1 MEEIMKHA
9 KRKSFIAIVLA
20 AVLCFLFM
28 NLEASAASGGY
39 HVGVLNAT
47 ADFYIND
54 FANLFTEEQK
64 AAMMEKAIQLSDSSG
79 GIQVVIT
86 TVESL
91 ETCVTDGSKGHT
103 IAEVAYGMYEQYA
116 IGKDDMGVLVLF
128 SVGDREI
135 WMETGRQM
143 QFYITDQRAGELQDD
158 YGMEY
163 FQQDQFAD
171 GLISLQDGI
180 ISEINTIVPKDWNA
194 PQGATQEPSKAPEE
208 TAIPKR
214 QESMEK
220 QNSSKGNYGI
230 VGAFLALVLGLIAA
244 VKNAFSKEKKSQKRI
259 NAAEEQ
265 HRQEMEALRQAYK
278 KEQEEQQKAWSGIRQ
293 RLERDV
299 EHWKSKVA
307 EAENA
312 AQQTQMGLQ
321 KTIRKLED
329 DNTDLTERLAILQDK
344 SDRIKRLHP
353 EIDFAAE
360 IHEMIEKEFQD
371 EAIRT
376 DKVLANTL
384 ELPADKEN
392 VETFLEAIGYYQNLN
407 PEVQKYMKTNIQQL
421 HQLYDNSKTLREE
434 FERAEQE
441 KKDRE
446 AAQSVYEELFRVS
459 QQVTIGKHDN
469 RQILEEA
476 CRKYDRLKPAA
487 QGFFPDSSLL
497 PKLRKLLKV
506 AEADERNWKEGQKA
520 EKSVRSTVDRVG
532 YQADEDDLD
541 QLTQAMRTY
550 ERLSSAEKAYFSVEL
565 YEKLKRLIRQ
575 AQDDKEEQERRRKR
589 QREEAARRAASISS
603 SSFHSSGSRSSFG
616 GSSHGGFGGRPSGG
630 GAGRKF

>member
-1 MEEIMKHA
+1 MKHA

-28 NLEASAASGGY
+28 NLEASAASGDY

-180 ISEINTIVPKDWNA
+180 ILEINTIVPKDWNA

-208 TAIPKR
+208 TAIPKG

-220 QNSSKGNYGI
+220 QSSSKGNYGI

-278 KEQEEQQKAWSGIRQ
+278 KEQEEQQKTWSGIRQ

-376 DKVLANTL
+376 DNVLANTL

-476 CRKYDRLKPAA
+476 CRKYDRLNPAS

-575 AQDDKEEQERRRKR
+575 AQDDQEEQERRRKR

>member
-1 MEEIMKHA
+1 MKHA

-208 TAIPKR
+208 AAIPKG

-278 KEQEEQQKAWSGIRQ
+278 KEQEEQQKTWSGIRQ

-446 AAQSVYEELFRVS
+446 AAQGVYEELFRVS

-476 CRKYDRLKPAA
+476 CRKYDRLNPAA

-575 AQDDKEEQERRRKR
+575 AQDDKEEQERRRRR

-616 GSSHGGFGGRPSGG
+616 GSSHGGFGGRPSSG

>member
-1 MEEIMKHA
+1 MKHA

-20 AVLCFLFM
+20 VVLCFLFM
-28 NLEASAASGGY
+28 NFEASAASGGY

-64 AAMMEKAIQLSDSSG
+64 AAMMEKAIQLSDNSG

-143 QFYITDQRAGELQDD
+143 QFYITDQKAGELQDD
-158 YGMEY
+158 YGMDY
-163 FQQDQFAD
+163 FLQDQFAE

-180 ISEINTIVPKDWNA
+180 ISEINTIVPKEWNA
-194 PQGATQEPSKAPEE
+194 PQGATQEPSKALEE
-208 TAIPKR
+208 ATAQKA
-214 QESMEK
+214 QETMEER
-220 QNSSKGNYGI
+220 NSSIGNYGI
-230 VGAFLALVLGLIAA
+230 VGAFLALVLGLIAS
-244 VKNAFSKEKKSQKRI
+244 VKSTFSKGKKSEKRI
-259 NAAEEQ
+259 RDLKEQ
-265 HRQEMEALRQAYK
+265 HQKEMDTLQQACM
-278 KEQEEQQKAWSGIRQ
+278 KEQQEQQKTWLGIRQ

-299 EHWKSKVA
+299 EQWKSKVA

-329 DNTDLTERLAILQDK
+329 DKTDLTERLAILQDK

-376 DKVLANTL
+376 DNVLANTL

-407 PEVQKYMKTNIQQL
+407 PEVQKYMKTDIQQL

-441 KKDRE
+441 RKDRE
-446 AAQSVYEELFRVS
+446 AAQSVYEELLCVS

-469 RQILEEA
+469 RPILEEA
-476 CRKYDRLKPAA
+476 CRKYDRLNPAA
-487 QGFFPDSSLL
+487 QGFFPDSSLIQ
-497 PKLRKLLKV
+497 KLRKLLKV

-575 AQDDKEEQERRRKR
+575 AQDDQEEQERRRKR